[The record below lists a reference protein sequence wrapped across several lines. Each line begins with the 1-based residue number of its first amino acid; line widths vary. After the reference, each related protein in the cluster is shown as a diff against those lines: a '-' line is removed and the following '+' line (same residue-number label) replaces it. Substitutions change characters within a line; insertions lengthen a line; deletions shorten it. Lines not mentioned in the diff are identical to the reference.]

1 MTLSIRQF
9 IIVFTIFIAFLTSAF
24 IYKIQF
30 NLDETQKKIEL
41 SEKESASD
49 ELQKAIE
56 ATINN
61 IKKSAKE
68 LSQWQEVKQ
77 QINNPEIFAYWYS
90 SRFKKHAYDLQ
101 KHTSELMIYNID
113 GNALSQLDDNT
124 LPYKINIQN
133 IDGFSFH
140 IINDELIYIEPV
152 HSSSEKEKVIG
163 FISTRLKYLPLL
175 RTTIHFQHILPETL
189 NIRFDKKS
197 IFNEITHTDFSYQL
211 HKTEHLESLKTQ
223 IKDSFIELAIYIAIP
238 TIILFITIIFL
249 IGRPVHD
256 VALYIDRLRKTPDT
270 LHETTYN
277 KNIKIK
283 ELNAIY
289 DSLKKYHTELKQN
302 EEYLALTLNSIGDA
316 VITTDAELKIIRMNP
331 VAESLTGWTFE
342 QANDQHINQVFNL
355 INTVDRK
362 AIANSF
368 KNVIKERKAIHIKK
382 DVVLVSKDGTEHQIA
397 DSAAPILDGTGN
409 TRGLVLVFNDITE
422 QKIIDEQ
429 LQHSQKMDALGKLTG
444 GIAHDFNNMLGI
456 ILGYSELLLAKID
469 TEDPS
474 YKYIEEI
481 ARAGKRSHKLT
492 SKLLAFS
499 RKGSHQ
505 QSITNINELINS
517 EQDMLKKM
525 LTVRIDL
532 KLQLEDKL
540 WPVFLDPS
548 QLQDVILN
556 ICINAM
562 HAMPNGGKLTIKT
575 QNKHFEA
582 EDLAYID
589 LNEGDYVLLSITDTG
604 YGMDQETRKKIFDP
618 FFTTKGENGTG
629 LGLSQAYGF
638 IIQSGG
644 TVHVY
649 SEPGMGTKMSIYLP
663 HYHETSNNTD
673 SHQKVFEE
681 KTYNAQNN
689 ETILVVDDEPSLL
702 NLTCQILNDHGYQTL
717 SANNANEALTILEE
731 KHADLLLSDIIMPE
745 KDGYKLAEIVTQKHP
760 DIKIQLISG
769 FNEEPDERLLESD
782 LYKHQLSKPF
792 SAHEL
797 LKTVGDLLS

>member
-9 IIVFTIFIAFLTSAF
+9 IIVITIFIAFLTSAF

-30 NLDETQKKIEL
+30 NLDETQKNIEL
-41 SEKESASD
+41 SEKESAAD

-101 KHTSELMIYNID
+101 KHTSELMIYNIN
-113 GNALSQLDDNT
+113 GNALSKLDDNT
-124 LPYKINIQN
+124 LPYKIDIQN
-133 IDGFSFH
+133 INDFSFH
-140 IINDELIYIEPV
+140 IIKDELIYIEPV
-152 HSSSEKEKVIG
+152 HSTADAEKIIG
-163 FISTRLKYLPLL
+163 FISTRLKYLSLL
-175 RTTIHFQHILPETL
+175 RTTIHFQHILPDTL
-189 NIRFDKKS
+189 KIRFDKKS
-197 IFNEITHTDFSYQL
+197 IFNTLTHTDFSYQL
-211 HKTEHLESLKTQ
+211 HKTEHLELLKTQ
-223 IKDSFIELAIYIAIP
+223 TKDSFVELVIFIAIP
-238 TIILFITIIFL
+238 TIILFIAIIFL
-249 IGRPVHD
+249 IGSPVHD
-256 VALYIDRLRKTPDT
+256 VALYIDRLRQTPDI
-270 LHETTYN
+270 LHETSYN
-277 KNIKIK
+277 KRFKIK
-283 ELNAIY
+283 ELDAIY
-289 DSLKKYHTELKQN
+289 DSLKKYHTELIQN

-342 QANDQHINQVFNL
+342 QAKDQNINKVFNL
-355 INTVDRK
+355 INTIDRK
-362 AIANSF
+362 TVTDSF
-368 KNVIKERKAIHIKK
+368 KSVITEGKAIHIKQ
-382 DVVLVSKDGTEHQIA
+382 DVALISKDGTEYQIA
-397 DSAAPILDGTGN
+397 DSAAPILDESGN

-429 LQHSQKMDALGKLTG
+429 LQHSKKMDALGKLTG
-444 GIAHDFNNMLGI
+444 GIAHDFNNMVGI
-456 ILGYSELLLAKID
+456 ILGYAELLLAKTD
-469 TEDPS
+469 TEDTS

-481 ARAGKRSHKLT
+481 AKAGERSRNLT

-499 RKGSHQ
+499 RKGSHE
-505 QSITNINELINS
+505 QSTTDINELINS

-532 KLQLEDKL
+532 ILKLEDKL
-540 WPVFLDPS
+540 WPVFLDPL

-562 HAMPNGGKLTIKT
+562 HAMPNGGKLTIRT
-575 QNKHFEA
+575 QNKHFEP
-582 EDLAYID
+582 EDITYVD
-589 LNEGDYVLLSITDTG
+589 LNKGDYVLLSITDTG

-638 IIQSGG
+638 IMQSGG
-644 TVHVY
+644 SVHVY

-663 HYHETSNNTD
+663 RQQETSNNTD
-673 SHQKVFEE
+673 SHQKALKE
-681 KTYNAQNN
+681 TIYSAQNN

-702 NLTCQILNDHGYQTL
+702 KLSCQILKDHGYRTL
-717 SANNANEALTILEE
+717 LANNADEALAILEE
-731 KHADLLLSDIIMPE
+731 NHVDLLLSDIIMPD
-745 KDGYKLAEIVTQKHP
+745 KDGYVLAEIVGKKYP
-760 DIKIQLISG
+760 EIKIQLVSG
-769 FNEEPDERLLESD
+769 FNEQPDKRMLESD

-792 SAHEL
+792 SANEL